1 MFSRNV
7 SRKDRLD
14 FRIDDV
20 EGREGM
26 PGPAGRSDRLI

>member
-14 FRIDDV
+14 FVSTMSKV
-20 EGREGM
+20 EKAC
-26 PGPAGRSDRLI
+26 PDRGGVLTA